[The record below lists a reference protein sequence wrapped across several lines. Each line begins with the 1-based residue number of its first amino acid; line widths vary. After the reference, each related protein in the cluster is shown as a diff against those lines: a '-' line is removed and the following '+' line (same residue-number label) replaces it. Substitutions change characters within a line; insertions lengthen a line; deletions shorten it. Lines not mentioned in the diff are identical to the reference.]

1 MTILITGSDGFLGK
15 NLTFELSKLDY
26 QVLGL
31 NREDGDLAVLPIDQ
45 LISEDKLV
53 DKVFHLAAK
62 TFVPDAWENP
72 EEFIKENISSTL
84 NVLNFCRL
92 RKLPLIYISAYI
104 YGEQNSLPIREDSE
118 VKPSNPYAQSK
129 YLCEEICRYYVEVFS
144 LDITII
150 RPFNVYGS
158 GQSKNFLIPQIINQI
173 KNNEELVVNSFNPKR
188 DYIHVEDLMEAIVIA
203 SSKIQGLQIYN
214 IGSGSSI
221 SVKGIIETIEEILGR
236 QLGFSEKQI
245 ERNNEL
251 MDVVADISRAYD
263 ILNWKP
269 KLDIREGLTKIL
281 IEEGMC
287 SLV

>member
-236 QLGFSEKQI
+236 QLGFNEKQI

-251 MDVVADISRAYD
+251 MDVVADISRDYD

>member
-15 NLTFELSKLDY
+15 NLAFELSKLDY
-26 QVLGL
+26 QILGL

-45 LISEDKLV
+45 LVSEDKLV
-53 DKVFHLAAK
+53 EKVFHLAAK

-104 YGEQNSLPIREDSE
+104 YGEQNSLPIREDSA

-129 YLCEEICRYYVEVFS
+129 YLCEEICRYYVQVFS

-236 QLGFSEKQI
+236 QLGFNEKQI

-251 MDVVADISRAYD
+251 MDVVADISQAYD
-263 ILNWKP
+263 VLNWKP

>member
-236 QLGFSEKQI
+236 QLGFNENQI

>member
-236 QLGFSEKQI
+236 QLGFNEKQI